1 MQSVRQRAATGTL
14 RLTAPAAGLGRY
26 THGEL
31 GSYLLIMHDL
41 AYTLFRTAIGAC
53 GIAWGARGVVAV
65 QLPEATESATL
76 ARLLRAQCGAA
87 ARRPAFEMRQTI
99 DDIVALLAGQPRDLR
114 YVRLDLAQVPP
125 FHRSVYAMVREIP
138 PGQTRSYGEV
148 AALCGDR
155 HAARAVGQA
164 MARNPCP
171 IIVPCHRVLAA
182 GGRSGGFSAPGG
194 VGTKLRLLAI
204 EGALPAAGA
213 RASGSLALPF

>member
-1 MQSVRQRAATGTL
+1 
-14 RLTAPAAGLGRY
+14 
-26 THGEL
+26 
-31 GSYLLIMHDL
+31 MHDL

-53 GIAWGARGVVAV
+53 GIAWGASGVVAV

-76 ARLLRAQCGAA
+76 ARLLRVHGGSA
-87 ARRPAFEMRQTI
+87 ARRPALELQRTI

-114 YVRLDLAQVPP
+114 YVRLDLAPVPP
-125 FHRSVYAMVREIP
+125 FHRSVYAIVRDIA

-164 MARNPCP
+164 MARNPFP

-182 GGRSGGFSAPGG
+182 GGRSGGFSARGG

-204 EGALPAAGA
+204 EGALPAPGA
-213 RASGSLALPF
+213 RTSGTLSLPF